1 MMASLSV
8 VIPVSFLMMVC
19 AGAVRIAD
27 KQCPHLGA
35 ARKANKKTPAG
46 ADCRRLGKG
55 SKIILYINYERQNIQ
70 SQEQYQILSK

>member
-1 MMASLSV
+1 MMVSLA
-8 VIPVSFLMMVC
+8 VIILVSFLMIFC

-46 ADCRRLGKG
+46 ADCRRLCRETK
-55 SKIILYINYERQNIQ
+55 
-70 SQEQYQILSK
+70 